1 MITRRAALAA
11 TLALP
16 LAAPAVRA
24 QAAWPG
30 DRQARLIVPLAPGG
44 TADVLARLL
53 AQGITERTGGRA
65 GVVVENRTGGGN
77 AVGWMSVV
85 RAPPDGS
92 TLLMTDNSLATTV
105 PLNRELGFDPR
116 TDLAPICRV
125 ADLAP
130 VMCVPNDSPVR
141 TLPDLLAL
149 AREKPEALFY
159 GSGGTG
165 SATHLAAELLQ
176 EVAGVRMTH
185 VGYRGMALAT
195 QDLAAGRVQFIVAAL
210 PTVAGMVRDGGRI
223 RIIAVGTPERSPALP
238 DIPTAK
244 EAGLD
249 YALAFWFGLLAPRRV
264 DPAVVLAMRDA
275 FAAAAATPVAS
286 SRMQE
291 LGATIVM
298 GSPDEFR
305 ADIEAEVALW
315 TRIVRERRITL

>member
-1 MITRRAALAA
+1 MLTRRAIIAA
-11 TLALP
+11 TLA
-16 LAAPAVRA
+16 APSVVRA
-24 QAAWPG
+24 QSAWPG
-30 DRQARLIVPLAPGG
+30 DRQARIVVPLSPGG

-53 AQGITERTGGRA
+53 AQGVTERMGGRA

-116 TDLAPICRV
+116 TDLAPISRV

-130 VMCVPNDSPVR
+130 VMCVPNDSPAQS
-141 TLPDLLAL
+141 LPDLLVM
-149 AREKPEALFY
+149 AREKPEMLFY

-195 QDLAAGRVQFIVAAL
+195 QDLAVGRVQFIIAAL
-210 PTVAGMVRDGGRI
+210 PTVAGMLRDGGRI
-223 RIIAVGTPERSPALP
+223 RVIAVGTPERSPALP
-238 DIPTAK
+238 DVPTAK

-264 DPAVVLAMRDA
+264 DPAVVAAMRDA
-275 FAAAAATPVAS
+275 FVAAAAGPAVR
-286 SRMQE
+286 SRME
-291 LGATIVM
+291 DLGAAVVM
-298 GSPDEFR
+298 GTPDEFR
-305 ADIEAEVALW
+305 ADLETEVALW
-315 TRIVRERRITL
+315 TRIVRERRIAL